1 MQDEMMDLMDVSNE
15 IQETLGRSYN
25 VPDDIDE
32 EELMGGPVQSYWQFD
47 FSLIIICKRHIFS
60 QNCIHCYKAY
70 EEEEQTHFSLCCP
83 HFVSWKMQS
92 SMLWKLTWTLNQR
105 QSHLTS
111 NQNKN
116 LNSTYLLHQLA
127 KQQSQQ
133 TSSR

>member
-32 EELMGGPVQSYWQFD
+32 EELMGGTVQSYLQSD
-47 FSLIIICKRHIFS
+47 FSWKIICKCFIFLKLHTLLQS
-60 QNCIHCYKAY
+60 FY
-70 EEEEQTHFSLCCP
+70 EEGKTHFSLCCP

-92 SMLWKLTWTLNQR
+92 SMLWKLTWTLNQS

-111 NQNKN
+111 NQTKN

-127 KQQSQQ
+127 MQQSQQ